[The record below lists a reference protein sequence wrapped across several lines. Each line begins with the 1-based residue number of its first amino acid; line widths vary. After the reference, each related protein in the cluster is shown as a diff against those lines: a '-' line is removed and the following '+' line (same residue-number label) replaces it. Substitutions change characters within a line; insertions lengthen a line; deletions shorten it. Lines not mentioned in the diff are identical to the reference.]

1 MAIFGQ
7 IRFTFPN
14 LSEILHLLLQ
24 EKGPLVVGVI
34 LCTLSRKNEKKEKTE
49 PDDNFALPE
58 KFHKL
63 EKFFDDLKTD
73 YGRRCIFEELA
84 IETMMDI
91 FIIATRWVFFGRMI
105 QIDMIDQGGQ

>member
-7 IRFTFPN
+7 IPLTIPN
-14 LSEILHLLLQ
+14 LFEILYLLLQ

-34 LCTLSRKNEKKEKTE
+34 LCTLSRKNEKKEKAE
-49 PDDNFALPE
+49 PDDFELPE

-84 IETMMDI
+84 IETMLDI
-91 FIIATRWVFFGRMI
+91 FIIATR
-105 QIDMIDQGGQ
+105 

>member
-1 MAIFGQ
+1 M
-7 IRFTFPN
+7 
-14 LSEILHLLLQ
+14 
-24 EKGPLVVGVI
+24 VVGVI

-49 PDDNFALPE
+49 SDEKFELPE

-84 IETMMDI
+84 IETMLDI
-91 FIIATRWVFFGRMI
+91 FIIATR
-105 QIDMIDQGGQ
+105 

>member
-1 MAIFGQ
+1 M
-7 IRFTFPN
+7 RFTFPN
-14 LSEILHLLLQ
+14 LSEILYLLLQ

-34 LCTLSRKNEKKEKTE
+34 LCTLSRKNEKKEKAE
-49 PDDNFALPE
+49 PDDFELPE

>member
-1 MAIFGQ
+1 MK
-7 IRFTFPN
+7 
-14 LSEILHLLLQ
+14 SLLLQ

-34 LCTLSRKNEKKEKTE
+34 LCTLSRKNEKKEKAE
-49 PDDNFALPE
+49 PDDNYDLPE

-91 FIIATRWVFFGRMI
+91 FIIATRWVFFGRMQ

>member
-1 MAIFGQ
+1 MW
-7 IRFTFPN
+7 FTFASI
-14 LSEILHLLLQ
+14 SEILHLLLQ

-34 LCTLSRKNEKKEKTE
+34 LCTLSRKNEKKEKAAQDE
-49 PDDNFALPE
+49 LPE

-84 IETMMDI
+84 IETMLDI

>member
-1 MAIFGQ
+1 MVIFGK

-24 EKGPLVVGVI
+24 GRGPLVVGVI
-34 LCTLSRKNEKKEKTE
+34 LCTLSRKNEKKEKAK
-49 PDDNFALPE
+49 PDELPE

-84 IETMMDI
+84 METMLDI
-91 FIIATRWVFFGRMI
+91 FIIATR
-105 QIDMIDQGGQ
+105 

>member
-1 MAIFGQ
+1 MHFQ
-7 IRFTFPN
+7 
-14 LSEILHLLLQ
+14 LQ
-24 EKGPLVVGVI
+24 ERGPLVVGVI

-49 PDDNFALPE
+49 PDDKFELPE

-91 FIIATRWVFFGRMI
+91 FVIATRWVFFGRMQ

>member
-1 MAIFGQ
+1 MHFQ
-7 IRFTFPN
+7 
-14 LSEILHLLLQ
+14 LQ
-24 EKGPLVVGVI
+24 ERGPLVVGVI
-34 LCTLSRKNEKKEKTE
+34 LCTLSRKNEKKEKAE
-49 PDDNFALPE
+49 PDDNFQLPE

-91 FIIATRWVFFGRMI
+91 FIIATR
-105 QIDMIDQGGQ
+105 

>member
-1 MAIFGQ
+1 M
-7 IRFTFPN
+7 
-14 LSEILHLLLQ
+14 
-24 EKGPLVVGVI
+24 VVGVI
-34 LCTLSRKNEKKEKTE
+34 LCTLSRKSEKKAKAE
-49 PDDNFALPE
+49 PEPEFELPE

-84 IETMMDI
+84 IDTMLDI
-91 FIIATRWVFFGRMI
+91 FIVATRSVFFGRML